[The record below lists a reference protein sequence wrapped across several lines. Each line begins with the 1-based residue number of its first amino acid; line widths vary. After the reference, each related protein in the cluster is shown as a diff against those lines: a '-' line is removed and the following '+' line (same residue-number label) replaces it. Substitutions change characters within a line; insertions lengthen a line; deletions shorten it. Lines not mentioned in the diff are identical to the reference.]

1 MCLDSVVAIVAY
13 NISQTFLENSVEF
26 RVFDRVKFESAVYH
40 RKTPAFE
47 MLLLKN
53 IPTFFLRITIQEG
66 SKQFSSPLSKC
77 FSIFLWFFK
86 WYGVD
91 GRSFEVCAAVKESSV
106 FVGLLKN
113 NLIPYTLQ
121 IPEKFTN
128 RIYLR
133 WNHQRNDCKISL
145 ENNRSLLSTKCWD
158 LSLCSL

>member
-53 IPTFFLRITIQEG
+53 IPTFFYEL
-66 SKQFSSPLSKC
+66 QFKRVQSSSQAHYRNVFRYFYD
-77 FSIFLWFFK
+77 FSNDML
-86 WYGVD
+86 VD

-106 FVGLLKN
+106 FVGLLTN

-121 IPEKFTN
+121 IPENLQTGSIFVGITN
-128 RIYLR
+128 VMAVKLVWRITEVYCQQ
-133 WNHQRNDCKISL
+133 NAG
-145 ENNRSLLSTKCWD
+145 T
-158 LSLCSL
+158 

>member
-106 FVGLLKN
+106 FVGLLTN

-121 IPEKFTN
+121 IPENLQTGSTFVGITN
-128 RIYLR
+128 VMAVKLVWRITEVYCQQ
-133 WNHQRNDCKISL
+133 NAG
-145 ENNRSLLSTKCWD
+145 T
-158 LSLCSL
+158 

>member
-106 FVGLLKN
+106 FVGLLTN

-121 IPEKFTN
+121 IPENLQTGSIFVGITN
-128 RIYLR
+128 VMTVKLVWRITEVYCQQ
-133 WNHQRNDCKISL
+133 NAG
-145 ENNRSLLSTKCWD
+145 T
-158 LSLCSL
+158 